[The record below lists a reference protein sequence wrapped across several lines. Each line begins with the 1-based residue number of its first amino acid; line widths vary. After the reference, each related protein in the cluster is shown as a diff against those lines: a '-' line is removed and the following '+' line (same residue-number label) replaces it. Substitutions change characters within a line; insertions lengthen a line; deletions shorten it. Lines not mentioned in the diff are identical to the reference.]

1 MLVVIPPMPFG
12 RLGAVLSALI
22 VVACLIGLTMHKDFY
37 AGRPRR
43 GFFLYYTNLSN
54 LIVLLYFS
62 LIAPRL
68 YARAALQPL
77 IPHVEFA
84 VMMSIMLTAV
94 VFDRILMPPI
104 LARMRHQRRTRE
116 FYIVLV
122 DNVFIHYLV
131 PWLTFAYWLLCSPQ
145 KGALTPADAGLWT
158 LVPLGYLFHVL
169 LSARHGPCIPET
181 DSPYPY
187 PFLDVGRRGALSVLL
202 TCARM
207 LAACLSCGLL
217 AVLILR
223 AGFSVF
229 GDGHALLLI

>member
-1 MLVVIPPMPFG
+1 MLVVIPPAPFG

-22 VVACLIGLTMHKDFY
+22 VVACLVGLTMHKDFY

-68 YARAALQPL
+68 YARAALRPL
-77 IPHVEFA
+77 IAHVEFA

-94 VFDRILMPPI
+94 VFDRVLMP
-104 LARMRHQRRTRE
+104 AVFAQMRRAQRTRD
-116 FYIVLV
+116 FFIVLA

-131 PWLTFAYWLLCSPQ
+131 PWLTFAYWLLCGPQ
-145 KGALTPADAGLWT
+145 KGTLTAADAGLWT
-158 LVPLGYLFHVL
+158 LIPLGYLACVL
-169 LSARHGPCIPET
+169 LYARRGPCIPET

-187 PFLDVGRRGALSVLL
+187 PFLDVRRRGATGVTL
-202 TCARM
+202 TCAGM
-207 LAACLSCGLL
+207 LAACLGCGLL
-217 AVLILR
+217 AVLLLR
-223 AGFSVF
+223 AGFFVF
-229 GDGHALLLI
+229 GGGHALLLI